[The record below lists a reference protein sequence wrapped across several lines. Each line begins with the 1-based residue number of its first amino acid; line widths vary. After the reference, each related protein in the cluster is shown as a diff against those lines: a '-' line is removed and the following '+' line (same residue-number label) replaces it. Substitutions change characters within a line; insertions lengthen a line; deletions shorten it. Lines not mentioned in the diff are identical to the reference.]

1 MLNKKAQVEDNIE
14 FVLCILGLIICV
26 VVLTLLKADYAWSID
41 HAKNAWRAGTEIP
54 PFDTQFMGT
63 DLLNTAKIPI
73 GGYTFGELITYMPR
87 NYQGIKDPQFET
99 LFWDQWFVDALACDE
114 ELYTVLNDYLSPV
127 YEKYLDAIPLVS
139 SMVLALSKQT

>member
-14 FVLCILGLIICV
+14 FVLCILGLIIGV

-63 DLLNTAKIPI
+63 DLLNTAKMNLPS
-73 GGYTFGELITYMPR
+73 TNPHQELLLLLELSLK
-87 NYQGIKDPQFET
+87 IKNHFFFC
-99 LFWDQWFVDALACDE
+99 LIV
-114 ELYTVLNDYLSPV
+114 
-127 YEKYLDAIPLVS
+127 
-139 SMVLALSKQT
+139 